1 MEPLQLVQ
9 MPQVPVW
16 LGVVNVIGDVLW
28 LVAYILAIRKGFQEK
43 TYAVPMLCIA
53 LNLSWELIYAAI
65 FRFPVDIIAY
75 LRWAWLLADLVI
87 AYQLFRYGRQQQ
99 TTPVMV
105 KYFYPVAVVSF
116 ISAFIGQLTYHFT
129 FGDTW
134 GMSNAYLINL
144 VMSMLFIAMFFG
156 RNGSSGQSMGTA
168 WTKMLGT
175 GILSVGSC
183 FTITNWLQSSFLVY
197 LFVTIFILDVIYLV
211 LLYADKRL
219 HATQAKIP
227 AVAAASPAAD

>member
-1 MEPLQLVQ
+1 MSHHLVQ
-9 MPQVPVW
+9 FAQVPLW

-28 LVAYILAIRKGFQEK
+28 IVAYILAIRKGFQEK
-43 TYAVPMLCIA
+43 TYGITMLCIA

-65 FRFPVDIIAY
+65 FRFPNDIIAY

-87 AYQLFRYGRQQQ
+87 AYQLFRYGRKWQ
-99 TTPVMV
+99 TTPLMS
-105 KYFYPVAVVSF
+105 KYFYPVAGITFASTFV
-116 ISAFIGQLTYHFT
+116 GQLTFHYT

-144 VMSMLFIAMFFG
+144 VMSMLFIWMFFSRG
-156 RNGSSGQSMGTA
+156 GSNGQSLGTA
-168 WTKMLGT
+168 WCKMLGT

-197 LFVTIFILDVIYLV
+197 LFVTIFILDVIYIL
-211 LLYADKRL
+211 LLYADQ
-219 HATQAKIP
+219 HPGEQAKI
-227 AVAAASPAAD
+227 AGIATASPVAK